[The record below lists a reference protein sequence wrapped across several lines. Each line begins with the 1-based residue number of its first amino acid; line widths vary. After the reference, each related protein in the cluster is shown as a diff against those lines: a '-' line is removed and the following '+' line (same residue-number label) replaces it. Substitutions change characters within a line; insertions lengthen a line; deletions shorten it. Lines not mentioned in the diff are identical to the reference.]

1 MKIDEAVIFSTKLK
15 KFYFN
20 TDEMAP
26 LLTEIFELKNK
37 IKKQVTFIIKIIAIT
52 VIIITQIMKIQLKF
66 MSMKSF
72 QC

>member
-37 IKKQVTFIIKIIAIT
+37 IKKTSYFYNKNNSDYGNNYYTDYENPAKIYEYE
-52 VIIITQIMKIQLKF
+52 
-66 MSMKSF
+66 
-72 QC
+72 C